1 MKPILKQKKGGPVPW
16 KDARLTRK
24 RRKKKLK
31 GLTEIE
37 RLRRGIG
44 CAKGSELKLI
54 PDEYETRTTNIS
66 NKQEEE
72 KRSQ

>member
-1 MKPILKQKKGGPVPW
+1 MNPVIKQKKGGPVSW

-44 CAKGSELKLI
+44 CARGSELKLI
-54 PDEYETRTTNIS
+54 NEI
-66 NKQEEE
+66 
-72 KRSQ
+72 